1 MRARVIWGKDT
12 YGPKNTGNTRERDL
26 QTNVKINTV
35 NPGKRYLRTKED
47 TIIWRKDGRKN
58 KRQQALVRREMSAVV
73 RSVEIFK
80 TKEEKKGRRSLLK
93 KKQRPQRYVECTIVK
108 RSLLWITLSTISR

>member
-80 TKEEKKGRRSLLK
+80 TKEEKKDAEV
-93 KKQRPQRYVECTIVK
+93 Y
-108 RSLLWITLSTISR
+108 